1 MRAPDQSARCAP
13 SCMGPPPDPPGC
25 GSGKPC
31 VFLGKDLGWQIYD
44 PSFENDGEP
53 LPYPPTSDSWNRSES
68 TLYLTI
74 SSFRD
79 KLCSKTLYNLYTKA
93 KYPNRIFVG
102 VVQQNAADGSDEDCL
117 DTYCDLMKR
126 EGKYKNDKCPY
137 ADNIRM
143 DRYDSRKAKGP
154 TWARAKGSLL
164 MRDEEFCMQTDSHMD
179 FVPDWEV
186 HMMHMWAQ
194 IGNEYGILSTYVADS
209 AELKYNINGGKG
221 LNGLHE
227 VPHLCMVTLF
237 GANNLI
243 RNWGTKCARM
253 LPKPKLTN
261 MIWGA
266 GLSFSKCHAERKVS
280 YDPHTPYIFD
290 GEEFSRAIRYWTYG
304 YDIYSPNRVFIVH
317 NYVVSQADP
326 KHSAWYSNGI
336 DHSEGSPEDSTKRL
350 KMLLGIPRPMMEEND
365 VSIVEWLR
373 LSKFGLGDRRTFE
386 QAIKFSG
393 VDLVNTKILGNRC
406 GNIKYVPFK
415 EHPLGPDYIYVFDPI
430 SEGYQDTRDPFS
442 IYYNESQKLQW
453 EAFYHRKKQ
462 YTSGKLLSK
471 RSTESPPELSNEG
484 FIDVA
489 NVISEVS
496 NKDKILKVGNGQLSG
511 TLDTGRIYKS
521 GEVLLLMAAIVGLLA
536 MILSSRRF
544 HIGKKV
550 TLNKDDD
557 DVFIYKTI

>member
-1 MRAPDQSARCAP
+1 M
-13 SCMGPPPDPPGC
+13 PPAEPPGC
-25 GSGKPC
+25 GGGKPC

-44 PSFENDGEP
+44 PSVENDGSP

-93 KYPNRIFVG
+93 KFPSRIFVG
-102 VVQQNAADGSDEDCL
+102 VVQQNAADDEDCF
-117 DTYCDLMKR
+117 DAYCVLMKSM
-126 EGKYKNDKCPY
+126 YKNDKCPY
-137 ADNIRM
+137 AENIRM

-179 FVPDWEV
+179 FVPDWEA

-194 IGNEYGILSTYVADS
+194 TGNEYGILSTYVADS
-209 AELKYNINGGKG
+209 AELKYNINDGKG

-266 GLSFSKCHAERKVS
+266 GLSFSKCHAERKVP

-365 VSIVEWLR
+365 AFQVEWLR
-373 LSKFGLGDRRTFE
+373 RSKYGLGDRRTFQ
-386 QAIKFSG
+386 QAIEFSG
-393 VDLVNTKILGNRC
+393 VDLVNTKILSNRC
-406 GNIKYVPFK
+406 GNIKYITFK
-415 EHPLGPDYIYVFDPI
+415 QHPLGPNYIYKFHST
-430 SEGYQDTRDPFS
+430 SESYEDIRDPFS
-442 IYYNESQKLQW
+442 IYYNSNNDSQRLQW
-453 EAFYHRKKQ
+453 ETFYNTRQMAQQQQQ
-462 YTSGKLLSK
+462 YHMSNKDSTTDNPPELLSK
-471 RSTESPPELSNEG
+471 DGLEEAAKIIN
-484 FIDVA
+484 
-489 NVISEVS
+489 EVS
-496 NKDKILKVGNGQLSG
+496 NKFKIVKMRSQQLPSS
-511 TLDTGRIYKS
+511 LSSLNSERIYKS
-521 GEVLLLMAAIVGLLA
+521 GEVLLLMAAIIGFLA

-544 HIGKKV
+544 HVGKKV
-550 TLNKDDD
+550 ANYGED
-557 DVFIYKTI
+557 DVFVYKSI